1 MNREWLDATALE
13 ECLELLKHHE
23 NKNNITVEW
32 VLSHF
37 ADAENPDQTTIMSQI
52 NLFKKMYYTVL
63 DYWHNIKRR
72 HIWNSA
78 ALLGV
83 ETDFF
88 NSWRPWLALY
98 WYNPLPENHPQFEK
112 WEQLKPALEIQSTIV
127 AKQDVQAWSW
137 VGYNATWVA
146 KETTTICTIP
156 FGYKEWL
163 PRVSSNT
170 LMFWYKNSQD
180 EKKIDMLQQVG
191 TISMNLCSFVD
202 DASLCAVWD
211 KITVI
216 SPNKSSGFSM
226 ENLAQK
232 SQTIVYEC
240 LVRLDPML
248 RREIVD

>member
-1 MNREWLDATALE
+1 
-13 ECLELLKHHE
+13 
-23 NKNNITVEW
+23 
-32 VLSHF
+32 
-37 ADAENPDQTTIMSQI
+37 
-52 NLFKKMYYTVL
+52 
-63 DYWHNIKRR
+63 
-72 HIWNSA
+72 
-78 ALLGV
+78 
-83 ETDFF
+83 
-88 NSWRPWLALY
+88 
-98 WYNPLPENHPQFEK
+98 
-112 WEQLKPALEIQSTIV
+112 
-127 AKQDVQAWSW
+127 
-137 VGYNATWVA
+137 
-146 KETTTICTIP
+146 
-156 FGYKEWL
+156 
-163 PRVSSNT
+163 
-170 LMFWYKNSQD
+170 MFWYKNSQD